1 MKVKRVL
8 SIGLLIAGLLSLAAA
23 GFLTA
28 GPNES
33 TIAESTAVSLTPTA
47 ANPTRTA
54 APPIVTTR
62 DNRITLTIQDGRASQ
77 TITTSAA
84 TVADALA
91 DAGIALLA
99 ADGVWP
105 ERDAPPE
112 PGMAVQIARSFSVTI
127 LVDGRT
133 IQTRTYQTNSRDILL
148 AAGVNLVG
156 YDYAKPGPNE
166 FVRANDAIQV
176 IRVTEDFR
184 IEDEPIPFQTIW
196 QASGELELDQ
206 QAVIS
211 VGTAGIQ
218 RKRYRLR
225 YENGALVSE
234 ALENEWTAREPVNQ
248 VVGYGTRIVPRV
260 LETPDGPVE
269 YWRVARMRVTSYTAA
284 SSGKKPDDPWYGIT
298 ASGVPVT
305 KGIVAVDRA
314 IVPFKSYVYVP
325 DYGLGYVADTG
336 GGIRGRWIDL
346 GYDEENFE
354 WWKGYV
360 DVYYLTPAPPPEDIN
375 YLLPSVLP

>member
-1 MKVKRVL
+1 MNMKRAL
-8 SIGLLIAGLLSLAAA
+8 SNGLLIAGFLSLAVAGWMTAA
-23 GFLTA
+23 LNAPTSA
-28 GPNES
+28 APTS
-33 TIAESTAVSLTPTA
+33 VSLTSTKT
-47 ANPTRTA
+47 NPTRTA
-54 APPIVTTR
+54 MPPIITTR
-62 DNRITLTIQDGRASQ
+62 DNRIALTIQDGRASQ
-77 TITTSAA
+77 TIATSAT
-84 TVADALA
+84 TVADALTE
-91 DAGIALLA
+91 AGIALMA

-105 ERDAPPE
+105 ERDAPLE
-112 PGMAVQIARSFSVTI
+112 PGTVIQIARSFPVTI
-127 LVDGRT
+127 LADGRT

-166 FVRANDAIQV
+166 FVQPGDAIQV
-176 IRVTEDFR
+176 VRVTEDLR

-196 QASGELELDQ
+196 QANSELELDQ

-211 VGTAGIQ
+211 GGMSGIQ

-225 YENGALVSE
+225 YENGILVSE
-234 ALENEWTAREPVNQ
+234 TLENEWTAREPVNQ

-269 YWRVARMRVTSYTAA
+269 YWRVVQMRVTSYTAA
-284 SSGKKPDDPWYGIT
+284 SSGKEPDDPWYGIT
-298 ASGVPVT
+298 ASGVPVA

-325 DYGLGYVADTG
+325 GYGPGYVADTG